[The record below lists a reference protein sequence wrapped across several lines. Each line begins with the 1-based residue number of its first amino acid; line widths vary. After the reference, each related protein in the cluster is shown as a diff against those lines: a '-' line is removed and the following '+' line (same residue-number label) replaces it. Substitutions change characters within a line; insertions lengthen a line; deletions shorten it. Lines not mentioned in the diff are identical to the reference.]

1 MPSPRSR
8 SLARGSCIA
17 VALLLAALTSPV
29 PRSWAELSPTE
40 QSWNQP
46 VEPYR
51 IMGPLYYVGA
61 SDLAI
66 FLITTPEGHIL
77 INSGFAETVP
87 LIRESMRKLGFRFE
101 DVKVLL
107 ASHAH
112 ADHVAGHVLVRE
124 ATGAKVMAAEGDVGV
139 METGG
144 RGDFRFEGEM
154 SWRGTPVDRVLH
166 DGDTVVLGGMTLTA
180 RVTPGHTRGC
190 TTWTFDLPDGGRTR
204 KAVIVGSM
212 SINPGVVL
220 VTNPKFP
227 EIADEYAR
235 SFRILRSLP
244 VEVFLAPHVQQFG
257 AAAKA
262 RRLGESPN
270 PFVDPDGYKGALDD
284 WEKAYREQLARER
297 AAARIFEDIPDRP
310 DPRGRYALYVHGRI
324 LEEQG
329 VGAVSADFGLYQY
342 EAILQALAS
351 RGFTVISERR
361 AGDPGADYPKKLAAR
376 VRKLLQAGV
385 PLLTGD
391 RGRRVEGRLPDS
403 GHGGGAPGGRCVV
416 RRPRRL
422 RVFDGGAAP
431 HVCAGASSPCTTRAT
446 ASGRPANRPSRARR
460 SYARSARSW
469 SGRTWTTGFCIAR
482 SRTGWIRSSSGRP
495 SRRDRVEH
503 SPRVGFLDDSP
514 WGE

>member
-1 MPSPRSR
+1 MRSRPPSRELVVASGIAVTALLVALASPAPRSR
-8 SLARGSCIA
+8 AG
-17 VALLLAALTSPV
+17 
-29 PRSWAELSPTE
+29 ELSPTE
-40 QSWNQP
+40 KAWNQP

-61 SDLAI
+61 SDLAV
-66 FLITTPEGHIL
+66 FLITTREGHIL

-87 LIRESMRKLGFRFE
+87 LTRESMLKLGFRFE

-112 ADHVAGHVLVRE
+112 SDHVAGHVLVRE

-139 METGG
+139 MESGG

-154 SWRGTPVDRVLH
+154 SWRGSPVDRVLR
-166 DGDTVVLGGMTLTA
+166 DGDTVSLGGVTLTA

-220 VTNPKFP
+220 VANPKFP

-235 SFRILRSLP
+235 SFRVLRSLP

-262 RRLGESPN
+262 GRLGESPN

-297 AAARIFEDIPDRP
+297 VATGILEDVPDRP
-310 DPRGRYALYVHGRI
+310 DPRSRYALYVHGRI

-342 EAILQALAS
+342 EAILQALAA
-351 RGFTVISERR
+351 RGYTVIAEVRK
-361 AGDPGADYPKKLAAR
+361 GDPGPDYPTKLAAR

-385 PLLTGD
+385 PPSQVTVVGASKGGYLAMATAAELQEDAVSYVVLAGCGQSTEAFASRL
-391 RGRRVEGRLPDS
+391 RGRILSVYDASDRFRPSCEATFA
-403 GHGGGAPGGRCVV
+403 GAPKLRDKREVVVRKNLDHGLLYRPLADWLVPLVEWTTPARGGR
-416 RRPRRL
+416 
-422 RVFDGGAAP
+422 
-431 HVCAGASSPCTTRAT
+431 
-446 ASGRPANRPSRARR
+446 
-460 SYARSARSW
+460 
-469 SGRTWTTGFCIAR
+469 
-482 SRTGWIRSSSGRP
+482 
-495 SRRDRVEH
+495 
-503 SPRVGFLDDSP
+503 
-514 WGE
+514 

>member
-1 MPSPRSR
+1 MPYPPPR
-8 SLARGSCIA
+8 SLAPASRVAAA
-17 VALLLAALTSPV
+17 VLLALLAWQV
-29 PRSWAELSPTE
+29 PRYCAAELSPTE

-77 INSGFAETVP
+77 VNSGFAETVP

-112 ADHVAGHVLVRE
+112 SDHVAGHVLVRE

-144 RGDFRFEGEM
+144 RGDFRFEGVI
-154 SWRGTPVDRVLH
+154 SWRGSPVDRVLH
-166 DGDTVVLGGMTLTA
+166 DGDTVALGGVTLTA
-180 RVTPGHTRGC
+180 RLTPGHTRGC

-220 VTNPKFP
+220 VGNPKFP

-235 SFRILRSLP
+235 SFRVLRSLP
-244 VEVFLAPHVQQFG
+244 VDVYLAPHVRQFW
-257 AAAKA
+257 ADKKVK
-262 RRLGESPN
+262 RLGEATN
-270 PFVDPDGYKGALDD
+270 PFVDPDGYKRAIDE
-284 WEKAYREQLARER
+284 WEKSYRDQLARER
-297 AAARIFEDIPDRP
+297 TVAGIFEDVPERP
-310 DPRGRYALYVHGRI
+310 DPRARYALYLHGRI

-329 VGAVSADFGLYQY
+329 VGAVSAEFGLYQY
-342 EAILQALAS
+342 EAILQALAA
-351 RGFTVISERR
+351 RGFTVIAERR
-361 AGDPGADYPKKLAAR
+361 AGDPGPDYPKKVAAR

-385 PLLTGD
+385 PASQVTVVGASKGGFLTLAAAAELQDDALSYVVLAGCGPPTEAFASRL
-391 RGRRVEGRLPDS
+391 RGRILSVYDADDRFRPSCEGTF
-403 GHGGGAPGGRCVV
+403 A
-416 RRPRRL
+416 
-422 RVFDGGAAP
+422 AAP
-431 HVCAGASSPCTTRAT
+431 KLRDKREIVVKKELDHGLLYRPLADWLDPLVEWTRPGAS
-446 ASGRPANRPSRARR
+446 
-460 SYARSARSW
+460 
-469 SGRTWTTGFCIAR
+469 
-482 SRTGWIRSSSGRP
+482 
-495 SRRDRVEH
+495 D
-503 SPRVGFLDDSP
+503 LK
-514 WGE
+514 